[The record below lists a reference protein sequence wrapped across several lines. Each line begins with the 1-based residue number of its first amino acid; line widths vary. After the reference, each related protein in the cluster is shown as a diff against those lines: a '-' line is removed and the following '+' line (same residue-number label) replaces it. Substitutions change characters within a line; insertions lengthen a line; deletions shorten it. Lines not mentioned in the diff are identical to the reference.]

1 MDFPDVIDKL
11 IKERKRRYID
21 QKDVAALIGVSKQNL
36 NNWEKKRSRP
46 KVEILQAWARAIG
59 LELVFEVT
67 DDPGLQ
73 QATQLALLLEG
84 QDESRR
90 EWVLKFARLAHTMED
105 GDFRMIR
112 ALLREAEDDH
122 ELRLR
127 SGTSRPA

>member
-11 IKERKRRYID
+11 IRERDRRGME

-46 KVEILQAWARAIG
+46 KMEVLQAWARAIG
-59 LELVFEVT
+59 LDVVFEVT

-73 QATQLALLLEG
+73 RSTQLALLLEG
-84 QDESRR
+84 LEESRR
-90 EWVLKFARLAHTMED
+90 EWVLKFARLAHTMENR
-105 GDFRMIR
+105 DFRMIR

-122 ELRLR
+122 ELRVR